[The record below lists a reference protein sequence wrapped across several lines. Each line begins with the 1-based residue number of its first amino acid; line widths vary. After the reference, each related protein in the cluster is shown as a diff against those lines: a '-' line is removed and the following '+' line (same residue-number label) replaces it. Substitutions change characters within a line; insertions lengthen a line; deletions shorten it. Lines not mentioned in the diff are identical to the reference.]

1 MCGVLNGLV
10 KALRLTFQIDTLNE
24 ERTSELVIVKN
35 RHSPHRVAVITAGV
49 DYGLA
54 PVSGLLCRMEASFVG
69 ATPAFAV
76 RWLKVPMSDLALP
89 VGDEQLE
96 SELREVTL
104 TDAIEIWRH
113 FDEWGTPV
121 LEEIISR

>member
-1 MCGVLNGLV
+1 
-10 KALRLTFQIDTLNE
+10 
-24 ERTSELVIVKN
+24 
-35 RHSPHRVAVITAGV
+35 
-49 DYGLA
+49 
-54 PVSGLLCRMEASFVG
+54 MEASFVG